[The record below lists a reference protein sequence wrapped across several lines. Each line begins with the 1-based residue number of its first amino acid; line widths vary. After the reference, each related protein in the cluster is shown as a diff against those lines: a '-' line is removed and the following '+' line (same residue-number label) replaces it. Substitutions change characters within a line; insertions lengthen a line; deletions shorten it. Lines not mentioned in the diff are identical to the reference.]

1 VRRARTARVSTI
13 PYRRSPGLVFY
24 WDESRLVCFD
34 CISGRRYAVAPEVL
48 DFLHHLGDGT
58 VNGGLDVNGT
68 LRSLSRLGLV
78 ERVGAGRAW
87 PWQAWMPEAAFFHF
101 GTRGGT
107 YPADPREQDVE
118 LRSKAARTPPPPPTK
133 TTAGSRTRLAS
144 PQHIGE
150 LADVLKARR
159 TWRNFSDAPV
169 PAASLATLLQLTWG
183 VQRWGTVAGQGRVAL
198 KTSPSGGARHPIE
211 AYVLAAN
218 VKGLRPRAY
227 HYDAATHELVD
238 LRRGVSAP
246 LIERLLANQDYYR
259 GAAAVIVMTAVI
271 ARSMWKYPRSRAYR
285 TMLADAGHLGQTF
298 CLSAT
303 ALGLAPFCTMAFREA
318 EVERLLRIDGVT
330 ECAMYIVGV
339 GARAPTHA
347 ARPGKI
353 SARRP
358 T

>member
-1 VRRARTARVSTI
+1 MNLLSLLKVALRALAI
-13 PYRRSPGLVFY
+13 
-24 WDESRLVCFD
+24 
-34 CISGRRYAVAPEVL
+34 
-48 DFLHHLGDGT
+48 
-58 VNGGLDVNGT
+58 NK
-68 LRSLSRLGLV
+68 LRSALTMLG
-78 ERVGAGRAW
+78 
-87 PWQAWMPEAAFFHF
+87 
-101 GTRGGT
+101 
-107 YPADPREQDVE
+107 
-118 LRSKAARTPPPPPTK
+118 
-133 TTAGSRTRLAS
+133 
-144 PQHIGE
+144 I
-150 LADVLKARR
+150 
-159 TWRNFSDAPV
+159 
-169 PAASLATLLQLTWG
+169 
-183 VQRWGTVAGQGRVAL
+183 
-198 KTSPSGGARHPIE
+198 I
-211 AYVLAAN
+211 
-218 VKGLRPRAY
+218 
-227 HYDAATHELVD
+227 
-238 LRRGVSAP
+238 
-246 LIERLLANQDYYR
+246 I

>member
-1 VRRARTARVSTI
+1 
-13 PYRRSPGLVFY
+13 LVFY
-24 WDESRLVCFD
+24 WNESRLECFD
-34 CISGRRYAVAPEVL
+34 CISGRRYAVVPEVL
-48 DFLHHLGDGT
+48 AFLHQLGDETTQRT
-58 VNGGLDVNGT
+58 VDEGT
-68 LRSLSRLGLV
+68 LRSLARLGLV
-78 ERVGAGRAW
+78 ERVRSGRVW
-87 PWQAWMPEAAFFHF
+87 PWQSWMPEAAFFHF
-101 GTRGGT
+101 GTRGGN
-107 YPADPREQDVE
+107 YPSDPREQDVD
-118 LRSKAARTPPPPPTK
+118 LRAKAERSPPPSPTK
-133 TTAGSRTRLAS
+133 TTAGRRTPLTS
-144 PQHIGE
+144 PQHVGE
-150 LADVLKARR
+150 LSDVLKARR

-218 VKGLRPRAY
+218 VTGLRPHAY

-238 LRRGVSAP
+238 LRRRVSASR
-246 LIERLLANQDYYR
+246 IERLLANQDYYR

-339 GARAPTHA
+339 GSRAAEHA

-353 SARRP
+353 SARRM